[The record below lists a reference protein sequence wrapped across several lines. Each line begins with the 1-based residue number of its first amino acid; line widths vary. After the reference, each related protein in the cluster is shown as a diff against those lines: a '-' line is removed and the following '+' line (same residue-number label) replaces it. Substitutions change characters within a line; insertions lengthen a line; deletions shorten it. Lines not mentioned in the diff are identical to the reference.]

1 MIHLSPHSLAD
12 NEFASGVHCISGLS
26 LMACLDCRQS
36 APACYG
42 GHGGRRGAQTCA
54 IAEQV
59 TTVDQKTLKNGKEP
73 LHTLS
78 SFRAL
83 KHLKHKFPEAK
94 YPSQAIFFGNLCTAI
109 GYGVICIGDSVSAE
123 LRNGPME

>member
-1 MIHLSPHSLAD
+1 MEA
-12 NEFASGVHCISGLS
+12 
-26 LMACLDCRQS
+26 
-36 APACYG
+36 
-42 GHGGRRGAQTCA
+42 RRWGAQTCV

-59 TTVDQKTLKNGKEP
+59 TTVDQRTLKNGKEP

-83 KHLKHKFPEAK
+83 RHLQHKFPEAK

-109 GYGVICIGDSVSAE
+109 GHGVIHVGDSVGAE

>member
-1 MIHLSPHSLAD
+1 MEA
-12 NEFASGVHCISGLS
+12 
-26 LMACLDCRQS
+26 
-36 APACYG
+36 
-42 GHGGRRGAQTCA
+42 RRWGAQTCA

-83 KHLKHKFPEAK
+83 NHLKHKFPEAK

-109 GYGVICIGDSVSAE
+109 GYGVIRVGDSVGAE